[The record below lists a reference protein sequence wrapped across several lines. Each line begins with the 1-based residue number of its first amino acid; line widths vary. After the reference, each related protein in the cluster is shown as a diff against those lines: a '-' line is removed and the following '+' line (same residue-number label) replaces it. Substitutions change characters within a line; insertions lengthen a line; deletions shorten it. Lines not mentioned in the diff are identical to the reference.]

1 MLLFGKKKK
10 QKETEEERL
19 ARRQAEKEAAIAA
32 YKEKRNLT
40 LKRFFEIAQLPFPEK
55 FEALADHP
63 VSDFTADPRRLT
75 ENSVFM
81 YWQKSPKSVG
91 SPEDA
96 LAMAMNKNCLFII
109 SSLPC
114 SYPSSIFI
122 PDIAES
128 GDSLIKEA
136 CIRASRY
143 IRSLHKAKIIAVT
156 GSAGK
161 TSTKEMI
168 EAVLRAHYKN
178 PVISKGNNN
187 SMFSVTRNIQKLKR
201 PTNVYLQEV
210 GAFEKGTIAA
220 SAKQLEADMTLY
232 TNIGISHIESYGS
245 REELAKDKLS
255 LSTYGKPDGIAFI
268 NFDNEIL
275 MSHPFTQKV
284 ITYSLQN
291 TSADYFA
298 KNIEITEN
306 AGLRFTIVDRSAGEE
321 HTAEVFVPGRHNV
334 LNAVAAYAVG
344 KALRLK
350 SDEIIS
356 GIAAYR
362 PSGMRQNIIHPCGYN
377 IFADCYNSSLT
388 AIEKTLDAMDDISV
402 AKDGRRIAVLGDI
415 LGLGD
420 ISIETHK
427 KIAPVLAAHR
437 LDLLLGYGS
446 SMLFTVKEAAKL
458 GIEAKHFENRSE
470 LEAEIL
476 RIRKPEDLILFK
488 ASHDINLG
496 ATIDRLFGTDINE
509 SSNIAHRKFYLKT
522 QGDFEY
528 YIFETSA
535 SVKTYLGTGS
545 KVEIPSHIEAE
556 VNDSLNDTTEARLLN
571 VEKIGK
577 TAFRD
582 NRCIEEIILP
592 PTIVRIR
599 DGAFKGSS
607 VRYFEGTDNLL
618 SIGDEAFADCSE
630 LETVLI
636 SRNTAD
642 LGENIFENSPKASL
656 EYKQPQ

>member
-1 MLLFGKKKK
+1 MLLFGKKKEH
-10 QKETEEERL
+10 KETEEEKL
-19 ARRQAEKEAAIAA
+19 ARKKAEKEAAIAA

-40 LKRFFEIAQLPFPEK
+40 LKNFFEIAQLPFPEK

-81 YWQKSPKSVG
+81 CWQLEPLSSGYTENPLEHAVNAG
-91 SPEDA
+91 
-96 LAMAMNKNCLFII
+96 CLFII
-109 SSLPC
+109 TNIPC
-114 SYPSSIFI
+114 NFENMILITDKNETGESV
-122 PDIAES
+122 IA
-128 GDSLIKEA
+128 DA
-136 CIRASRY
+136 YIRASHY
-143 IRSLHKAKIIAVT
+143 IRSIHKAKVIAVT

-161 TSTKEMI
+161 TSTKEMV
-168 EAVLRAHYKN
+168 ESVLRSHYKK
-178 PVISKGNNN
+178 PLVSKGNNN

-201 PTNVYLQEV
+201 PTAVYLQEV
-210 GAFEKGTIAA
+210 GAFRSGTVAA
-220 SAKQLEADMTLY
+220 SAKQLEADMTIY
-232 TNIGISHIESYGS
+232 TNIGVSHIESYGS
-245 REELAKDKLS
+245 REELAKDKFS
-255 LSTYGKPDGIAFI
+255 LSTYGKPDGIAFV
-268 NFDNEIL
+268 NFDDEIL

-284 ITYSLQN
+284 ITYSLKN
-291 TSADYFA
+291 TNADYFA
-298 KNIEITEN
+298 KNIERTEN
-306 AGLRFTIVDRSAGEE
+306 AGFSFTIVDRNTEE
-321 HTAEVFVPGRHNV
+321 ELTAEIFVPGKHNI

-344 KALRLK
+344 KALRLS
-350 SDEIIS
+350 SDEIVS

-362 PSGMRQNIIHPCGYN
+362 PAGMRQNIIHPCGYN

-402 AKDGRRIAVLGDI
+402 TSGGRRIAVLGDI

-420 ISIETHK
+420 ISTETHK
-427 KIAPVLAAHR
+427 KIAPVIAQHNI
-437 LDLLLGYGS
+437 DVLLGCGS
-446 SMLFTVKEAAKL
+446 SIRFAVEEAIKL
-458 GIEAKHFENRSE
+458 GVGAKHFENRSE

-509 SSNIAHRKFYLKT
+509 RTNITHKKFHLKT

-535 SVKTYLGTGS
+535 SIKTYLGTS
-545 KVEIPSHIEAE
+545 TRVEIPSHIEAE
-556 VNDSLNDTTEARLLN
+556 VTDSINNTTETRLLD

-577 TAFRD
+577 TAFRG
-582 NRCIEEIILP
+582 NKYIEEIILP
-592 PTIVRIR
+592 PTVVRIR

-607 VRYFEGTDNLL
+607 VRYFEGSENLL
-618 SIGDEAFADCSE
+618 SIGDRAFADCSE

-636 SRNTAD
+636 SRNTTD
-642 LGENIFENSPKASL
+642 IEENILENSPNASL
-656 EYKQPQ
+656 EYK